1 MDAQQIKEGLIAQ
14 LTMAGFQLDEEEK
27 SYLLIDYRGTH
38 RVVTYWIEG
47 LWVTFTETIED
58 DNGASIPF
66 DELLKEYGGGTTSDV

>member
-58 DNGASIPF
+58 DNGVSIPF
-66 DELLKEYGGGTTSDV
+66 DELLKEYGGGTASDV